1 MSTGTLAAPPT
12 GEALAQQFS
21 NVATMMQTGLQIQ
34 HALVE
39 RAMDDDDFRAR
50 LVDDPKGVFEQ
61 EFGVAIPDSVNFQIH
76 ESDFQTIH
84 LALPMDYKLSEEQ
97 LEAIAAGLSCC
108 L

>member
-1 MSTGTLAAPPT
+1 MDGATMPAPPT
-12 GEALAQQFS
+12 GDALRDQFS

-34 HALVE
+34 HALVK
-39 RAMDDDDFRAR
+39 RAMEDDDFRTQ
-50 LVDDPKGVFEQ
+50 LVADPKAVFEQ
-61 EFGVAIPDSVNFQIH
+61 EFGVAIPDSVDFQIH